1 MMKTVYLLLKHPPY
15 PYNAIGSSDQYL
27 YIRAG
32 EVHGVFEDKREAD
45 KLAAEKNARKPHGL
59 YAVHAKRVKA
69 AG

>member
-1 MMKTVYLLLKHPPY
+1 MMKTVYLLLKNPPY
-15 PYNAIGSSDQYL
+15 PYNANL